1 MMNRRDLVSGIAAGL
16 VLTCASLASAAWAAP
31 PAEKQKTVQA
41 PPKPDV
47 NVPVVVEPGVPKNR
61 VPEKTHGHLGRKGGG
76 NGQREGANDP
86 GPPQGET
93 GDGTGGR

>member
-1 MMNRRDLVSGIAAGL
+1 MSAIAAGL
-16 VLTCASLASAAWAAP
+16 VLACASVASAALAAG
-31 PAEKQKTVQA
+31 PAPQAAQAVHA

-47 NVPVVVEPGVPKNR
+47 NVRIVVEPGVPKNR
-61 VPEKTHGHLGRKGGG
+61 LPEKAYGHLGPKGGG